1 MRTKRTRRT
10 RRTKRRHNKKGGTQK
25 AKQKIILVP
34 NGSKEDIR
42 DEHILSNL
50 ISEEVP
56 MALPPGKS
64 ASAQSA
70 RMVGNIIKN
79 VFGSKKT
86 YSPSVNEKLN
96 LMSEGTVH
104 NMFGCQ
110 EMDELMNDGMPTV
123 KVNDICVHYIQKEAQ
138 ELLLSNLEASRKVR
152 CSKIITPRQAQTN
165 CWFNTMFVM
174 FFVSD
179 KGRKFFKY
187 FRAMMIMGVKGELIK
202 SRGTIEEIDSLR
214 EKATSKDVLSREL
227 HKSLFLLNLAIEACL
242 TGNEYAYA
250 LNTNDL
256 ILEIHTAIANS
267 PGGAKYVGDV
277 FKPGQLGN
285 PFTYYSAIMSF
296 LSDGTIRILDLYLD
310 RNDDNTY
317 VERVKDDIASS
328 LNKPPHIVMVTVI
341 RGNNT
346 GHLVHPKMY
355 SVKGL
360 QYSLD
365 AALVLSDDRMHWT
378 CLLTCNE
385 QGYAYDGGSFTRLI
399 PFDWIKNA
407 LNTSNEYRFKT
418 YSDMTYT
425 FDGPSQTL
433 LYYRTK

>member
-1 MRTKRTRRT
+1 MRTRR
-10 RRTKRRHNKKGGTQK
+10 RRRGGGTQK
-25 AKQKIILVP
+25 ARRTIILVP
-34 NGSKEDIR
+34 KGSKEDLR
-42 DEHILSNL
+42 DEHVLSSL
-50 ISEEVP
+50 ISDEVP

-64 ASAQSA
+64 ASAHSA
-70 RMVGNIIKN
+70 RAIGNILKN

-86 YSPSVNEKLN
+86 YSPSVNEKLD
-96 LMSEGTVH
+96 LMSDGTVH

-110 EMDELMNDGMPTV
+110 DMDELMNDGVPMV
-123 KVNDICVHYIQKEAQ
+123 KVNDICVHYIQDEAR

-152 CSKIITPRQAQTN
+152 CSKIITPRQAQSN

-187 FRAMMIMGVKGELIK
+187 FRAMMIMGVKGELMK
-202 SRGTIEEIDSLR
+202 SRSTIEDIESLR
-214 EKATSKDVLSREL
+214 EKNANGTSVLSREL

-242 TGNEYAYA
+242 TGNDYAYT

-267 PGGAKYVGDV
+267 PGGAKYVSNV

-296 LSDGTIRILDLYLD
+296 LSDGTIRILDVFLES
-310 RNDDNTY
+310 NDDNTY
-317 VERVKDDIASS
+317 VERVKDDITKS
-328 LNKPPHIVMVTVI
+328 LNKPPHIVMVTVL
-341 RGNNT
+341 RGNNK

-355 SVKGL
+355 SVKGM
-360 QYSLD
+360 QYGLD

-378 CLLTCNE
+378 CLLTCND

-399 PFDWIKNA
+399 PFEWMKRA
-407 LNTSNEYRFKT
+407 LNTSSEYRFKT
-418 YSDMTYT
+418 YSDKTYT